1 MMASGADM
9 VLTEAE
15 RIKSE
20 YRRRSES
27 ISPDKYALWQPDV
40 WLTLSERKRFAAQ
53 MLHKLNVFPD
63 ANFRCLEVGYG
74 TAGWLSDLI
83 GWGVPETNISGI
95 ELDEQRAGI
104 ARQCL
109 PAADLRVGDAAC
121 MPWANESFDLVV
133 ASTVFTSILDLDMR
147 KRVAGEIMRVLAQ
160 GGALLWYDF
169 TFNNPHNANVKKVT
183 RKELRLLFPA
193 LSGEVKSLTL
203 APPIARPVA
212 RISWTFATM
221 LSAVPFLRTHLLAV
235 LVKDMKG

>member
-1 MMASGADM
+1 MKASGADM

-27 ISPDKYALWQPDV
+27 ISPDKYAHWQPDV
-40 WLTLSERKRFAAQ
+40 WLTLSERKRLAAE
-53 MLHKLNVFPD
+53 MLHERGVFPN
-63 ANFRCLEVGYG
+63 ARSRCLEVGYG
-74 TAGWLSDLI
+74 TSGWLSDLI

-104 ARQCL
+104 ARQLL
-109 PAADLRVGDAAC
+109 PAADLRVGDAAN

-133 ASTVFTSILDLDMR
+133 ASTVFTSILDLEIR
-147 KRVAGEIMRVLAQ
+147 KTVAGEIARVLAQ

-169 TFNNPHNANVKKVT
+169 TFNNPNNANVKKVT
-183 RKELRLLFPA
+183 EKELRSLFPT
-193 LSGEVKSLTL
+193 LSGETRSLTL

-212 RISWTFATM
+212 RMSWSFATM

-235 LVKDMKG
+235 LVKDRKG